1 MKRIQKHKYSDSN
14 EKMQVPLPSQLKRQV
29 ADKNI
34 FKETH
39 GHSPGNTPREKKSVD
54 LHINDT
60 IYT

>member
-14 EKMQVPLPSQLKRQV
+14 EKMQVPLPSQLGPSQLKRQV

-54 LHINDT
+54 LFN
-60 IYT
+60 